1 MHQQS
6 IEESLIVPTNSF
18 QSGYFADSYHQYHN
32 SYLHHLHHHYHI
44 SRNSNENKPYSRS
57 PSSQPISS
65 FYSASYGGND
75 DSNINSHCHSYDS
88 QYFAVEQQ
96 QRMLYR
102 HNTPRRRN
110 FAATESLSESFSEN
124 HSASLDYQDQTKI
137 FNFDVE
143 S

>member
-44 SRNSNENKPYSRS
+44 SRSNENKPYSRS

-75 DSNINSHCHSYDS
+75 DTIHSNSHCHSYDS